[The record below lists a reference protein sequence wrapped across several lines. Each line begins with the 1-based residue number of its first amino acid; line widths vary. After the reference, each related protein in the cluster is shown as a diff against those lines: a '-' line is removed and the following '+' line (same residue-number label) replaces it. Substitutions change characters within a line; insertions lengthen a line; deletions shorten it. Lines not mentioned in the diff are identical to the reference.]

1 MPRGEL
7 AWRVDSTTV
16 KACMSGKGINTFPA
30 CMWIAYD
37 DFYFTMFAIKE
48 CVLTLSYMY
57 YEISTMKVKRK
68 HFI

>member
-30 CMWIAYD
+30 CMWI
-37 DFYFTMFAIKE
+37 TMIFILPCLLSKNMH
-48 CVLTLSYMY
+48 VLTLSYMY